1 MYAWHSQHVT
11 MVTETQE
18 WHIGIGQK
26 AQWYNW
32 WFSATLIRWRAAQ
45 RGSRKVCRLR
55 LYEWG
60 GTQEVAR
67 NLTTTH

>member
-32 WFSATLIRWRAAQ
+32 WFSATLIRWHAAQ